1 MQRFVSREASSLA
14 PGDSGQLADGR
25 AFKVVLA
32 TQLADGRCDF
42 LGVAPLAGA
51 EREGCPGPMPSGRMP
66 AQEEVPISTG
76 APHAIQLAA
85 DQVPLPY
92 ALPD

>member
-1 MQRFVSREASSLA
+1 MLTIRR

-42 LGVAPLAGA
+42 LAVAGKPPSPVSQTVSDVGVAV
-51 EREGCPGPMPSGRMP
+51 PSTTAP
-66 AQEEVPISTG
+66 AIVI
-76 APHAIQLAA
+76 A
-85 DQVPLPY
+85 DQVSLPY
-92 ALPD
+92 SLPD